1 MALPGANPIPDKL
14 INAKIYLEGD
24 ELMGTGT
31 VDLPELSYMKE
42 SLSGL
47 GIAGELESPVIGHFE
62 SLTLTINWNTVT
74 KDGVKL
80 LQAKKHQINVYGSVQ
95 YYDAGSGE
103 FTPRQ
108 CKVTADCLP
117 KKTGIGKAEMGK
129 KMDSGTELECINI
142 KLTVEGEEVLDY
154 DKLNFKCVIMG
165 VDQLAE
171 VKGHLGG

>member
-14 INAKIYLEGD
+14 VNAKIYYEGD
-24 ELMGTGT
+24 EMVGTGT

-42 SLSGL
+42 EMGGL
-47 GIAGELESPVIGHFE
+47 GIAGTLETPVIGHFE

-74 KDGVKL
+74 KDGIKL

-95 YYDAGSGE
+95 YYDAASGE
-103 FTPRQ
+103 LVPKQ
-108 CKVTADCLP
+108 AKLTADCLP
-117 KKTGIGKAEMGK
+117 KKTGIGKAEKGK
-129 KMDSGTELECINI
+129 KMDSGTELECLNI

-154 DKLNFKCVIMG
+154 GKLNFKCIIDG